1 MLYIRLQIMNLSKE
15 KYTIF
20 IVDDDPFIRRS
31 LEIKLKGKE
40 TYELHSFSSGE
51 SCIDALSEDPDLVI
65 MDYNMGDHLMNG
77 MDAMLKIKE
86 LKPET
91 EVAIL
96 SAQDDIP
103 VAIEILNQGAIE
115 YLTKEHVLGINVE
128 KSVEDL
134 IAKKELK
141 DELAKKD
148 REIKQ
153 KKEEL
158 EIAQKEILTANQEL
172 KDTNANLDE
181 LVKKRTSALVNTL
194 NKLKDS
200 KEELENFVYR
210 ASHDLK
216 GPTARLLGLI
226 QIFELMPEDRTALR
240 HMEKVIQGLD
250 KVVENFIY
258 VHTLH
263 KSPLKKEEIS
273 LSEFITSEF
282 DKLRGLPEATGIDLR
297 YEIQGNDHVKT
308 DPLLLQIILR
318 NLVENAIYFHKK
330 SEEQDRFVQVE
341 FQNSRDNLVIEV
353 EDNGMGIAE
362 SIRKKVFQMFFRGA
376 EHSDGNGLG
385 LYLVNKAVN
394 KLEGNITLSSEEN
407 SYTHFS
413 IKIPLANFWNID
425 GLGS

>member
-1 MLYIRLQIMNLSKE
+1 MSISKE

-20 IVDDDPFIRRS
+20 IVDDDPFIRKS
-31 LEIKLKGKE
+31 IEIKLKEKE
-40 TYELHSFSSGE
+40 SYDLHSFSSGE
-51 SCIDALSEDPDLVI
+51 SCIEALEADPDLVI

-86 LKPET
+86 LKPLT

-103 VAIEILNQGAIE
+103 VVVDILNHGAIE

-128 KSVEDL
+128 KSVEEI

-141 DELAKKD
+141 NEIA
-148 REIKQ
+148 RQNEEIKQ
-153 KKEEL
+153 QKADLEAAQREILKANEEL
-158 EIAQKEILTANQEL
+158 KLV
-172 KDTNANLDE
+172 NANLDD
-181 LVKKRTSALVNTL
+181 LVKKRTFALVNTL

-226 QIFELMPEDRTALR
+226 QIFELIPEDKTALT
-240 HMEKVIQGLD
+240 HMKRVIQGLD

-263 KSPLKKEEIS
+263 KSPLSYKESS
-273 LSEFITSEF
+273 LADFIEEAF
-282 DKLRGLPEATGIDLR
+282 GELKQLPESQGIDLSYKIDR
-297 YEIQGNDHVKT
+297 KDTVKL
-308 DPLLLQIILR
+308 DFFLLKIIVKNIL
-318 NLVENAIYFHKK
+318 ENAVYFHQEASNK
-330 SEEQDRFVQVE
+330 DRFIQVE
-341 FQNSRDNLVIEV
+341 IFQQKDKLIIEI
-353 EDNGMGIAE
+353 EDNGKGIEE
-362 SIRKKVFQMFFRGA
+362 SIQNKVFQMFFRGA
-376 EHSDGNGLG
+376 ECSHGNGLG
-385 LYLVNKAVN
+385 LYLVQKAVK
-394 KLEGNITLSSEEN
+394 KLEGSLTLSSSTQN

-413 IKIPLANFWNID
+413 IEIPLSIPSNRSD
-425 GLGS
+425 L

>member
-1 MLYIRLQIMNLSKE
+1 MKVSKE

-31 LEIKLKGKE
+31 LEIKLKNKDC
-40 TYELHSFSSGE
+40 YELHSFSSGE
-51 SCIDALSEDPDLVI
+51 SCIDALEEDPDLVI

-77 MDAMLKIKE
+77 MDAMLKIKQI
-86 LKPET
+86 KPAT

-96 SAQDDIP
+96 SAQDEIP
-103 VAIEILNQGAIE
+103 VVVDILNHGAIE

-128 KSVEDL
+128 KSVEDI

-141 DELAKKD
+141 DEIA
-148 REIKQ
+148 RQNEEIKQ
-153 KKEEL
+153 QKAEL
-158 EIAQKEILTANQEL
+158 EAAQQEILKANAEL
-172 KDTNANLDE
+172 KLVNANLDD

-226 QIFELMPEDRTALR
+226 QIFELIPEDKTALK

-263 KSPLKKEEIS
+263 KGPVAYQSIS
-273 LSEFITSEF
+273 IAEFLQESLAE
-282 DKLRGLPEATGIDLR
+282 LRQFPEAKEID
-297 YEIQGNDHVKT
+297 IQSSIHGKDQVRI
-308 DPLLLQIILR
+308 DPFLLKIIMR
-318 NLVENAIYFHKK
+318 NLLENAVYFHR
-330 SEEQDRFVQVE
+330 DPAVPNRFIQVE
-341 FQNSRDNLVIEV
+341 ITQQKNTLLIEI
-353 EDNGMGIAE
+353 EDNGTGIEE
-362 SIRKKVFQMFFRGA
+362 SIQNKVFNMFFRGA
-376 EHSDGNGLG
+376 ECSHGNGLG
-385 LYLVNKAVN
+385 LYLVQKAVK
-394 KLEGNITLSSEEN
+394 KLEGKLVLSS
-407 SYTHFS
+407 SVKDTYTHFS
-413 IKIPLANFWNID
+413 VEIPLPNNRAWSE
-425 GLGS
+425 L